1 MNDIILYVVEIN
13 NHVNNYKKKNTYLQ
27 NNIFF
32 FKFYVFSYAFKNDG
46 DCLMLYAMTLALS
59 LQ

>member
-13 NHVNNYKKKNTYLQ
+13 NHVNNYKKKKYLFTKQ
-27 NNIFF
+27 HFF